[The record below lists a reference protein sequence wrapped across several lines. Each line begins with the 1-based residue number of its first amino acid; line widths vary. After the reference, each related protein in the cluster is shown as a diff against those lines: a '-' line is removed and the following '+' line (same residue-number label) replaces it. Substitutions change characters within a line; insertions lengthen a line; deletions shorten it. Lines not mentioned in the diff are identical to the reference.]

1 MGNTIKPLTT
11 NWNLEKNN
19 ENQEKRLKPS
29 INQLKPEKKCFFF
42 SLSVGCTGQ
51 HSNLGPAHCRVGIL
65 TTRPYNVPP
74 LWNVGNSKQ

>member
-42 SLSVGCTGQ
+42 TFCWLHWSAFEPWTCSLQGG
-51 HSNLGPAHCRVGIL
+51 HPNH
-65 TTRPYNVPP
+65 
-74 LWNVGNSKQ
+74 